1 MDAFEL
7 LKADH
12 KKVAELFDLL
22 ETASGKKKL
31 DVLKRIKSELEVHTH
46 VEETIFYPALEKPE
60 ETHDL
65 TLEAYEEHNVI
76 KTLLAELSGARSA
89 TDEWQAKAKV
99 LRENVEHH
107 VDEEENE
114 LFGKADDAL
123 SDEEIELLGE
133 RMAAEKARK
142 QGQPVPKKSDT
153 RAKTKK
159 SAAKPGIISK
169 IADFIGLGSG
179 TAKKVTRKAPAKK
192 KTAATKGSTKTIK
205 TARTTASKRASS
217 TAGLKRTPNSESSSS
232 KKGSTGS
239 SRRKAA
245 KKRASHK

>member
-22 ETASGKKKL
+22 ETASGTRKL
-31 DVLKRIKSELEVHTH
+31 DVFKRIKSELEVHTH
-46 VEETIFYPALEKPE
+46 IEETIFYPALEKPE

-65 TLEAYEEHNVI
+65 TLEAYEEHNVV

-114 LFGKADDAL
+114 LFDKADDAL
-123 SDEEIELLGE
+123 SDEEIESLGN

-142 QGQPVPKKSDT
+142 LGQPVPKTSDT
-153 RAKTKK
+153 RDKTKK
-159 SAAKPGIISK
+159 GAAKPGIISK
-169 IADFIGLGSG
+169 IADFVGLGG
-179 TAKKVTRKAPAKK
+179 GNAKKVTKKTPAK
-192 KTAATKGSTKTIK
+192 KTAAAKSPTKAGKSSRAAVSKRSTTKQG
-205 TARTTASKRASS
+205 SKRASGS
-217 TAGLKRTPNSESSSS
+217 KSSSSS
-232 KKGSTGS
+232 KKQSGGRTSKKSTKKPAN
-239 SRRKAA
+239 RK
-245 KKRASHK
+245 